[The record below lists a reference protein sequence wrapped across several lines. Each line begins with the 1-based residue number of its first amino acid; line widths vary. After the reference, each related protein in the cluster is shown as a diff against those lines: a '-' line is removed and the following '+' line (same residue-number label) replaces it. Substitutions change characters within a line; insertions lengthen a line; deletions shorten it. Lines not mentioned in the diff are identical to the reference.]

1 MNSFCSICFVCQTR
15 TPILIVKRH
24 QSERLHSSTKVLESR
39 IPDADKPEPFQTFQ
53 RETLSSE
60 RKKMTTYVKEDSR
73 NLNWQ
78 AFNFIGNL
86 FIIFFL
92 QGLIYHL
99 NSSYRCIMAV
109 PEDGTRKILHK
120 KEGKQL
126 WQPSLFTNVLI
137 LFNKESH
144 PPSPC

>member
-15 TPILIVKRH
+15 TPILIAKRH
-24 QSERLHSSTKVLESR
+24 QSERLHSWQKSLS
-39 IPDADKPEPFQTFQ
+39 PASQTLISLKLFRRF
-53 RETLSSE
+53 REKLCPRNEKRWQPMSKKTAEIWTDRLLTLLAIFS
-60 RKKMTTYVKEDSR
+60 
-73 NLNWQ
+73 
-78 AFNFIGNL
+78 L
-86 FIIFFL
+86 FFFL